1 MSRRDLKT
9 TEPEEP
15 RRILVTGVGGA
26 PGLDLALTLL
36 KLGHEVIGTDS
47 NPLAPGLL
55 APGITART
63 IARADS
69 PLYGADLMELV
80 HDLKPD
86 ALICCVENE
95 LPQLVHLRGHLERAG
110 VRTWLPPAATV
121 TAAGDKWDFH
131 QAMRGARVPTPQ
143 TWLPEEIDQVPEGIE
158 LVVKPR
164 RGQGS
169 KDVYFC
175 RTREQARVLCELVPD
190 PIVQQR
196 VPGVEF
202 SADCLTDRNGRT
214 SATLRRR
221 LMVQAGMS
229 MVAVTIEDPEATKR
243 VTEAIRAIG
252 AVGPV
257 DVQGFITEGADSR
270 VVITEINARFAAG
283 FLLSEEA
290 GADLVRQAVNGL
302 FGQPVDHRRLVYRS
316 GTFLTKSVT
325 VLSTQPRA
333 IPGTP

>member
-1 MSRRDLKT
+1 MNTPDPAEL
-9 TEPEEP
+9 
-15 RRILVTGVGGA
+15 RRILVTGIGGA

-55 APGITART
+55 APGITGRT

-69 PLYGADLMELV
+69 PLFAADLMELV

-110 VRTWLPPAATV
+110 VRTWLPPAASV
-121 TAAGDKWDFH
+121 TTAGDKWEFH
-131 QAMRGARVPTPQ
+131 QAMRAARVPTPQ
-143 TWLPEEIDQVPEGIE
+143 TWLPDRIGQTPDGTE

-169 KDVYFC
+169 KDVHFC
-175 RTREQARVLCELVPD
+175 RTREQARVLCELVPA

-196 VPGVEF
+196 VRGVEF

-214 SATLRRR
+214 SAILRQR

-229 MVAVTIEDPEATKR
+229 MVAVTIDDPEATKR
-243 VTEAIRAIG
+243 VAEAIRAIG

-257 DVQGFITEGADSR
+257 DVQGFITEGADPR

-283 FLLSEEA
+283 FLLAEEA
-290 GADLVRQAVNGL
+290 GADLVRQTLNGL
-302 FGQPVDHRRLVYRS
+302 FQQPVDHRRLTYR
-316 GTFLTKSVT
+316 GGVFLTKYVA
-325 VLSTQPRA
+325 VMSTESRA
-333 IPGTP
+333 VSGTL

>member
-1 MSRRDLKT
+1 M
-9 TEPEEP
+9 
-15 RRILVTGVGGA
+15 TGIGGA

-69 PLYGADLMELV
+69 PLYAADLMELV
-80 HDLKPD
+80 HDLEPD
-86 ALICCVENE
+86 ALMCCVENE
-95 LPQLVHLRGHLERAG
+95 LPQLVHLRGHLGRAG

-121 TAAGDKWDFH
+121 TAAGDKWEFH
-131 QAMRGARVPTPQ
+131 QTMLVARVPTPP
-143 TWLPEEIDQVPEGIE
+143 TWLPEQLDQVPEGIE

-169 KDVYFC
+169 KDVHFC
-175 RTREQARVLCELVPD
+175 RTREQARVLCELVPA

-196 VPGVEF
+196 VTGTEF

-214 SATLRRR
+214 SVILRRR

-229 MVAVTIEDPEATKR
+229 VVAVTIDDPEAAKR

-257 DVQGFITEGADSR
+257 DVQGFITEGTDPR
-270 VVITEINARFAAG
+270 VVITEINARLAAG

-302 FGQPVDHRRLVYRS
+302 FQQPVDHRRLTYRS
-316 GTFLTKSVT
+316 GTFLTKYVA
-325 VLSTQPRA
+325 VLSTEARA
-333 IPGTP
+333 VPGTL

>member
-1 MSRRDLKT
+1 MKGRDVKT
-9 TEPEEP
+9 SGTTEP

-26 PGLDLALTLL
+26 PGLDLALALL
-36 KLGHEVIGTDS
+36 TNGHEVIGTDS

-55 APGITART
+55 VPGIIART
-63 IARADS
+63 VARADS
-69 PLYGADLMELV
+69 PLFAADLMELV
-80 HDLKPD
+80 HDLKPE

-121 TAAGDKWDFH
+121 TTAGDKWEFH

-143 TWLPEEIDQVPEGIE
+143 TWLPDRIDQVPEDTE

-169 KDVYFC
+169 KNVHFC
-175 RTREQARVLCELVPD
+175 RTHEQARVLCELVPD

-196 VPGVEF
+196 IVGVEF
-202 SADCLTDRNGRT
+202 SADCLTDRNSRT
-214 SATLRRR
+214 SAILRRR

-229 MVAVTIEDPEATKR
+229 MVAVTIDDPEATKR
-243 VTEAIRAIG
+243 VTEAIRAVG

-257 DVQGFITEGADSR
+257 DVQGFITEGADPR
-270 VVITEINARFAAG
+270 VVITEINARLAAG

-290 GADLVRQAVNGL
+290 GADLVRQTVNGL
-302 FGQPVDHRRLVYRS
+302 FQQPVDHRRLTYRS
-316 GTFLTKSVT
+316 GAFLTKYVA
-325 VLSTQPRA
+325 VMSTEPRA
-333 IPGTP
+333 VPGTP

>member
-1 MSRRDLKT
+1 METPST
-9 TEPEEP
+9 EEP

-69 PLYGADLMELV
+69 PLYAADLMELV

-86 ALICCVENE
+86 ALMCCVENE

-110 VRTWLPPAATV
+110 VRTWLPDMAAV
-121 TAAGDKWDFH
+121 TTAGDKWEFH
-131 QAMRGARVPTPQ
+131 QAMFAARVPTPK
-143 TWLPEEIDQVPEGIE
+143 TWLPDQIDQIPEDTE

-164 RGQGS
+164 RGQGA
-169 KDVYFC
+169 KNVHFC
-175 RTREQARVLCELVPD
+175 RTREHARVLCELVPS

-196 VPGVEF
+196 VTGTEF
-202 SADCLTDRNGRT
+202 TADCLTDRGGRT
-214 SATLRRR
+214 SAILRRR

-229 MVAVTIEDPEATKR
+229 MVAVTIDDPEATKR
-243 VTEAIRAIG
+243 ATEAIRAIR

-257 DVQGFITEGADSR
+257 DVQGFLTEGADPR

-302 FGQPVDHRRLVYRS
+302 FQQPVDHRRLTYRS
-316 GTFLTKSVT
+316 GTFLTKYVA
-325 VLSTQPRA
+325 VMSTEPRA
-333 IPGTP
+333 VPGTP